1 MLNMKRFNFYY
12 DETEH
17 SRKINHRT
25 VSASNYHDD
34 FIAAAVGWDKLDE
47 GDIEKKFHLFEEK
60 YSRRMTG
67 NELKSTT
74 IKQSQLKYGF
84 VSLNKST
91 AALMNDFFD
100 LFDERVL
107 VHLSAFSKTE
117 YIVRQV
123 FAGYEN
129 SPFVDMDLLKYS
141 ITKAI
146 ITYRPEEVIQSLYAG
161 PEEFL
166 ESLKDFLRSKIDSD
180 NANIELKIREIEQFR
195 CILLLLEDAE
205 PIKTLDWNY
214 DSTLATL
221 KAFLQE
227 KFISEYSLIIDRE
240 ARTAESA
247 RNLGFKHVSEG
258 NSKELFALRMADL
271 LAGIAAKLMKA
282 LTKALAYRSAADEIR
297 KNLLDVRWFDLTEE
311 RLALYKKLHRI
322 IMQHNNAWYKVS
334 SGVYSDN
341 LICFI
346 TFLSFVN
353 KFSSPSNIKGNL
365 QMMPEHFNAAACT
378 ALERHF
384 AMVRSKLPVIPIN
397 SDNGEYFFNQRGG
410 KEYFDVSR
418 QPCLEVG
425 ERACTYNV
433 LAVGVRD
440 GKALVT
446 LEEDNKVVC
455 YALPNRLLSWA
466 ETLVGL
472 AYSGVNLFP
481 EKVTFTPINGELAA
495 DIH

>member
-1 MLNMKRFNFYY
+1 MEHFNFYY

-34 FIAAAVGWDKLDE
+34 FIAAAVGWDKFDE
-47 GDIEKKFHLFEEK
+47 IEIEAKFRAFEDK
-60 YSRRMTG
+60 HSRRTAG

-84 VSLNKST
+84 ASLSKST

-100 LFDERVL
+100 LFDERVF
-107 VHLSAFSKTE
+107 VYLSAFSKTE

-123 FAGYEN
+123 FTGYEN
-129 SPFVDMDLLKYS
+129 SPFADMDLLKYS
-141 ITKAI
+141 VTKAI
-146 ITYRPEEVIQSLYAG
+146 VTYRPEEVIQSLYAG

-166 ESLKDFLRSKIDSD
+166 ESLKDFLRLKIDA
-180 NANIELKIREIEQFR
+180 NKANIELKNREIEQFR
-195 CILLLLEDAE
+195 CVLFLLEDAE

-227 KFISEYSLIIDRE
+227 KSISEYSLIIDRE

-247 RNLGFKHVSEG
+247 RNLGFKRVSEG
-258 NSKELFALRMADL
+258 NSKEIFALRMADL

-282 LTKALAYRSAADEIR
+282 LAKALAYRSAADETR
-297 KNLLDVRWFDLTEE
+297 KQLLDVGWFKLTEE

-322 IMQHNNAWYKVS
+322 VMQYNNAWYKVS

-341 LICFI
+341 LICFT
-346 TFLSFVN
+346 TFLSFMDD
-353 KFSSPSNIKGNL
+353 FTSPRDVQGDL
-365 QMMPEHFNAAACT
+365 QMMPEYFNAAVCA
-378 ALERHF
+378 ALEHHF
-384 AMVRSKLPVIPIN
+384 AMVRNKLPVIPIN
-397 SDNGEYFFNQRGG
+397 SDNSEYFFTQRGS
-410 KEYFDVSR
+410 KEYFDVSK
-418 QPCLEVG
+418 QPRLEVG
-425 ERACTYNV
+425 ERARTYNV
-433 LAVGVRD
+433 LAVGVRN

-455 YALPNRLLSWA
+455 YALPNRLHSWA

-472 AYSGVNLFP
+472 ANSGVNLFP
-481 EKVTFTPINGELAA
+481 EKVTFTPIDGELAA
-495 DIH
+495 YIH

>member
-1 MLNMKRFNFYY
+1 MKRFNFYY

-47 GDIEKKFHLFEEK
+47 DDIEEKFRIFEEK

-74 IKQSQLKYGF
+74 IKQSQLKCGF
-84 VSLNKST
+84 ASLSKST

-100 LFDERVL
+100 LFDERVF
-107 VHLSAFSKTE
+107 VYLSVFSKTE

-123 FAGYEN
+123 FTGYEN
-129 SPFVDMDLLKYS
+129 SPFADMDLLKYS
-141 ITKAI
+141 VTKAI
-146 ITYRPEEVIQSLYAG
+146 VTYRPEEVIQSLYAG

-166 ESLKDFLRSKIDSD
+166 ESLKDFLRLKIDAD
-180 NANIELKIREIEQFR
+180 KANIELKNREIEQFR
-195 CILLLLEDAE
+195 CVLLLLEDAE

-227 KFISEYSLIIDRE
+227 KSISEYSLIIDRE

-282 LTKALAYRSAADEIR
+282 LAKALAYRSAADEVR
-297 KNLLDVRWFDLTEE
+297 KNLLDVGWFELTEE

-322 IMQHNNAWYKVS
+322 VMQYNNAWHKVS
-334 SGVYSDN
+334 SGIYSDN

-346 TFLSFVN
+346 TFLSFVD
-353 KFSSPSNIKGNL
+353 KFTSPSNIKGNL
-365 QMMPEHFNAAACT
+365 QMMPEHFNAAACA

-384 AMVRSKLPVIPIN
+384 AMVRNKLPVIPIN
-397 SDNGEYFFNQRGG
+397 SDNSEYFFNQRGG

-425 ERACTYNV
+425 ERVRTYNV
-433 LAVGVRD
+433 LAVGVRN

-455 YALPNRLLSWA
+455 YALPNSLYSWA

-472 AYSGVNLFP
+472 ANSGVNLFP
-481 EKVTFTPINGELAA
+481 EKVTFTPINGELSAH
-495 DIH
+495 IH